1 MPQIRISTGQ
11 ALDRFSPDEVYVSG
25 VLPCSRQPDEGFFR
39 VEDPTCEQ
47 EDGSMNR
54 VGILGASMVLLT
66 CLLTS
71 CSPNVTSRLPPVFE
85 TEYLNSQ
92 TSTQPIDLSSGGECP
107 GTRTLH
113 VVSKD
118 T

>member
-1 MPQIRISTGQ
+1 
-11 ALDRFSPDEVYVSG
+11 
-25 VLPCSRQPDEGFFR
+25 
-39 VEDPTCEQ
+39 
-47 EDGSMNR
+47 MNR